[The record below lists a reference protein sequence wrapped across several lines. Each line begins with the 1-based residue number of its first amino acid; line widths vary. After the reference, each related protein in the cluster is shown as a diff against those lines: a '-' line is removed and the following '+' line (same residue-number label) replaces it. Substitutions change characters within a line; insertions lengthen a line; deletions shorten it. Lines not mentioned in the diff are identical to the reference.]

1 MLDVGDKI
9 PKFCL
14 PDQTG
19 KDQTFKSIVG
29 RKGLVLYTY
38 PKDNTSGCT
47 VEAKEFTAELTAFRR
62 RGYNVVGLSK
72 DSVKSHAGF
81 VQKQELKLQLLSD
94 PETELIQGLG
104 AWGQKKM
111 AGRSYMGIIR
121 ATFVFAANGKV
132 LAAYPKVKAKGHAE
146 QVLADLKRLG

>member
-9 PKFCL
+9 PKFAL

-19 KDQTFKSIVG
+19 KAQRFKDLVG

-47 VEAKEFTAELTAFRR
+47 VEAKEFTAELTSFRR

-81 VQKQELKLQLLSD
+81 IAKQELKVPLLSD
-94 PETELIQGLG
+94 PDAELIQGLG
-104 AWGQKKM
+104 AWGKKTM
-111 AGRSYMGIIR
+111 AGREYMGIIR
-121 ATFVFAANGKV
+121 ATFVFDAKGKV
-132 LAAYPKVKAKGHAE
+132 LKAYPKVKAKGHAE
-146 QVLADLKRLG
+146 QVLADLKEL